1 MLICILDL
9 KKEGPLS
16 PSIPDQ
22 EEDQSPEQDKEIGSG
37 TDLEGSV
44 KDD

>member
-22 EEDQSPEQDKEIGSG
+22 EEDQSPDKEIGSG